1 MTVSE
6 QQQYDEIGEVFEGV
20 KSLPLAQY
28 GEVPSFLSMVGD
40 VRGKSVLDLASGTGF
55 YSREF
60 KRRGATE
67 VLGIDI
73 SGEMVAVAE
82 RLEQRDLL
90 GVRYEVGDVSQLR
103 PLGRRFDIATA
114 VQLLN
119 YAEDIAA
126 FEQICRNV
134 HRNVAPGAEFFLLN
148 QTPDYRFD
156 GPSLDKYGFRSELTG
171 EEAGTGP
178 RVQISALLDPPV
190 GPVSFVTM
198 CPRREVYEECLRAAG
213 FGEVTWVPLK
223 VSDAGVREFG
233 ADFWADFL
241 ANPPLEM
248 LRCRA

>member
-1 MTVSE
+1 MSV
-6 QQQYDEIGEVFEGV
+6 QQQYDEIGEAFEGF
-20 KSLPLAQY
+20 KALPLAQY

-82 RLEQRDLL
+82 RLEQRDPL
-90 GVRYEVGDVSQLR
+90 GVRYEVADVSQLR

-119 YAEDIAA
+119 YAADIAA
-126 FEQICRNV
+126 FEQMCRNV
-134 HRNVAPGAEFFLLN
+134 RRNLAPGAAFFLLN

-171 EEAGTGP
+171 EEAETGP
-178 RVQISALLDPPV
+178 CVQISALLDPPV
-190 GPVSFVTM
+190 GTISFVTT
-198 CPRREVYEECLRAAG
+198 CPRRQVYEECLRAAG

-223 VSDAGVREFG
+223 VSEAGVRAFG
-233 ADFWADFL
+233 ADFWADLL